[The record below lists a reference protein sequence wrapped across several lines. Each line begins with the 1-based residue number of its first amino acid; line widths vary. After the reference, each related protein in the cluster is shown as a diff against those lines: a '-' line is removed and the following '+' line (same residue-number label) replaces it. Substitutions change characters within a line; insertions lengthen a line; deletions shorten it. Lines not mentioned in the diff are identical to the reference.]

1 MRHRE
6 KEQQQKIKYC
16 QMWSETDGQTA
27 REGDTDRQ
35 TDVQSTNYSETDE
48 GGTDKKTHTDRE
60 SDSDS
65 NSFVLDTITLLNK
78 L

>member
-1 MRHRE
+1 MDRLQGRE
-6 KEQQQKIKYC
+6 TQ
-16 QMWSETDGQTA
+16 
-27 REGDTDRQ
+27 TDRQ

-65 NSFVLDTITLLNK
+65 NSFVPDTITLLNK